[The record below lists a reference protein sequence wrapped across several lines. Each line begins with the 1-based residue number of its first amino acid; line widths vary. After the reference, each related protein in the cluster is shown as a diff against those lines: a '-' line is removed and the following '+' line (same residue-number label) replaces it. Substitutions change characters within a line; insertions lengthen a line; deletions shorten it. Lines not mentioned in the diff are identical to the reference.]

1 MLLIQAREWSSAEVA
16 ENASCV
22 LECCRVVLASSSAGH
37 EEQLICLKWMAGLV
51 KYVPVFELET
61 DIIEPFLSSV
71 NKYLGEI
78 FEVFE
83 DVIADVKDEL
93 LCLINILLSLS
104 IKVAVFVREED
115 RAGNSDMSSLGR
127 LLPLLQLRT
136 KEKFAKMIAMNSQ
149 TQTSAVKS
157 RVLELQENLVLLSKI
172 TPEQTDPSKV
182 YMEAEQQAWALKLVK
197 EPSRAEALN
206 TTDKVNVFGSIY

>member
-1 MLLIQAREWSSAEVA
+1 MLLIQAREWSSTEVA

-71 NKYLGEI
+71 YKYLGEI

-115 RAGNSDMSSLGR
+115 RAGNSDMPSLGR

-136 KEKFAKMIAMNSQ
+136 KEKFAKMIAMNSP
-149 TQTSAVKS
+149 TQTSADKS
-157 RVLELQENLVLLSKI
+157 RILELQENLVLLSKI

-197 EPSRAEALN
+197 EPSREEALN
-206 TTDKVNVFGSIY
+206 TTDKVIVFGSIY